1 MWFNFFSLVLVWRQ
15 LSVAMEWRELRSFDL
30 QRQSVPPRSSRGS
43 KVLTTTVLFRSHST
57 ARVGQWQ
64 SDSLWLFAFF
74 ALLWYGRRPLV
85 QILWWPLC
93 STIYSLLCSFFQQ
106 HLAATLLYYYCS
118 LIIQLSGLVLGLTS
132 VLVLCPPCPLLMSLS
147 VTSHVSECD
156 HSIDVVILMLS
167 LSVFFSVFSFLCYSF
182 NMTKSI
188 FC

>member
-1 MWFNFFSLVLVWRQ
+1 MWFNFLVWCWCEGSCQSRWNDASSGHSICNVKACLRGQ
-15 LSVAMEWRELRSFDL
+15 VVARKSWQLRSCFGVI
-30 QRQSVPPRSSRGS
+30 RQHESVSG
-43 KVLTTTVLFRSHST
+43 
-57 ARVGQWQ
+57 

-74 ALLWYGRRPLV
+74 ALLWYGRRALV

-106 HLAATLLYYYCS
+106 RLAATLLYYYCS

-156 HSIDVVILMLS
+156 QSIDVVILMLS